1 MERIIHQNE
10 NGKIVLKPEEKLNGL
25 YIALVD
31 EKGTPLAKYSF
42 NAEKLNNVHGIAYRS
57 SNVRISFEGITPT
70 VKCEL
75 CPSQFP

>member
-42 NAEKLNNVHGIAYRS
+42 NAEKLRNVDIINFKS
-57 SNVRISFEGITPT
+57 SNVKISFNIDPT
-70 VKCEL
+70 TTCEL
-75 CPSQFP
+75 GPSQFP